1 MPAMRS
7 IGTARSATFISA
19 LLMSTAFTVP
29 AFAQIETVVVT
40 AERKAED
47 IQTVPIAV
55 TALTGADL
63 KSKQVNSFRDL
74 QFHVPSVTYTK
85 SNFGGAQFQ
94 IRGITTQFGLGAAI
108 AQNQNDIYLEAPAL
122 VTGQYFDVDRVEV
135 SRGPQSTSYGRA
147 ATGGAVNIITSKPN
161 LDEFQA
167 RASFDYG
174 TYNTMKPEFMVNV
187 PVIDGVL
194 GVRIAGLG
202 VFHDGY
208 EKNDYVGPQIYPGSP
223 VDKNINGQGTASGR
237 VSVRWE
243 PSADTTI
250 DLTGEV
256 GYENDNRVRGDKQEC
271 HRDPSGVIGC
281 LPDALGFQPIN
292 VLSTLGATLGSK
304 QGIAAVLN
312 SAAFGQPFST
322 AQTVGNTL
330 GLFQLAG
337 NGGAGDPAGP
347 AGAARLGI
355 SLFGNPFSTG
365 VALPSPP
372 FPAGSQG
379 MTPEPVNGI
388 GTGAGGVV
396 SPDILRSNTAFNPKF
411 KGTNAVYTLNWSQTI
426 TSWLKSTL
434 DVGYA
439 NGYQFTQQN
448 YNDAT
453 PENISSLIGPAVG
466 AFQAAFGN
474 NTPVPHAG
482 FVNGGNS
489 GGAYNV
495 YFSTPGALP
504 ISNTYYNGKF
514 GSYAG
519 IIDPAHG
526 ILTRTPY
533 FSAYDEDDFSSR
545 EWTGELRFQTSFE
558 GPLNFSAGAFW
569 MSFDSRNQYWVA
581 SNGLDY
587 ESMVLGAFVGSGF
600 APLMDASTS
609 YDGEYRRGAVQSRSA
624 FLEGTYDIIPDTLR
638 FIAGARYNDDRSSVQ
653 TTPIAVGGLLLGNT
667 STFAGSPFPA
677 GFVPIGTPSCTANG
691 GIQVTGCVGF
701 PGTFREPTG
710 ITGQANSVT
719 DKWTG
724 RATLNW
730 TPKLSWTDQTL
741 VYATLSRGELAGGVN
756 KAQGTATLVVPSV
769 YQPATVDA
777 VEVGTK
783 NTLLDGTLQANLDA
797 WYYNYENYQV
807 GIIDN
812 RAALT
817 FNIPAHLYGAEGEF
831 VWQPEDDLAFN
842 LTLSLTR
849 SQAGTAYAVDQRNPT
864 GGQANAILV
873 KDVTNGSLC
882 VVQPTTAGSTG
893 HTPGESSALHV
904 NNFYLPNG
912 GNASIDAPFGVPLVN
927 YGLCTATATYATAAN
942 LATDAPWFV
951 PTVAH
956 PLPTYE
962 DALEH
967 FGFQYSLATSTKT
980 NLPIT
985 SGGSVIH
992 DGTGIGQNL
1001 AGNRLPD
1008 VPNAQVG
1015 FGAQWTAHLGG
1026 DYTLVPRVD
1035 YYWQSSMES
1044 RVNNDPGSDYIAAWD
1059 TMNAQIQLNAP
1070 DSAWYAKVF
1079 ATNIFD
1085 KHNPTGVY
1093 LTDPTSALFTN
1104 VFSEDPRVVGV
1115 SLGASW

>member
-1 MPAMRS
+1 MS
-7 IGTARSATFISA
+7 IKTNSAKFVAA
-19 LLMSTAFTVP
+19 LLVTTAFTAP

-108 AQNQNDIYLEAPAL
+108 AQNQNDIYEEAPAL
-122 VTGQYFDVDRVEV
+122 VNGQYFDVDRVEV
-135 SRGPQSTSYGRA
+135 ARGPQSTSYGRA
-147 ATGGAVNIITSKPN
+147 ATGGAVNIITTKPN
-161 LDEFQA
+161 LDEFEA

-174 TYNTMKPEFMVNV
+174 TYNTMKPEVMVNV
-187 PVIDGVL
+187 PLIDGEL
-194 GVRIAGLG
+194 GIRFAALG

-208 EKNDYVGPQIYPGSP
+208 EKNNYAGPQIYPGGP

-237 VSVRWE
+237 VSIRWE
-243 PSADTTI
+243 PNADTTV

-281 LPDALGFQPIN
+281 LPDRLGFDPIN

-304 QGIAAVLN
+304 QGITALLN
-312 SAAFGQPFST
+312 LSFGVPFAT
-322 AQTVGNTL
+322 AQVAGNIQ

-337 NGGAGDPAGP
+337 NGGPGDPAGP
-347 AGAARLGI
+347 AGAAFLGVTQ
-355 SLFGNPFSTG
+355 LPGPFSG
-365 VALPSPP
+365 AALGGG
-372 FPAGSQG
+372 FFAMNPAQ
-379 MTPEPVNGI
+379 VNGI
-388 GTGAGGVV
+388 GSGAGGTVT
-396 SPDILRSNTAFNPKF
+396 PDILTSNTAFNPKY
-411 KGTNAVYTLNWSQTI
+411 KGNNGTYTLNWSQTI
-426 TSWLKSTL
+426 SSWLKSTV
-434 DVGYA
+434 DVGYV
-439 NGYQFTQQN
+439 NGYQFSQQN

-453 PENISSLIGPAVG
+453 PENISTLITSAVTG
-466 AFQAAFGN
+466 FQALHG
-474 NTPVPHAG
+474 AG
-482 FVNGGNS
+482 ANA
-489 GGAYNV
+489 GGAYNT

-519 IIDPAHG
+519 SIDTAHG

-533 FSAYDEDDFSSR
+533 FSAYDEDQFSSR
-545 EWTGELRFQTSFE
+545 EWTGELRFQTSFD
-558 GPLNFSAGAFW
+558 GPLNFSAGAFF

-581 SNGLDY
+581 SNGLDW
-587 ESMVLGAFVGSGF
+587 ESMVIGAFAGD
-600 APLMDASTS
+600 ATKTPLMLASTS

-624 FLEGTYDIIPDTLR
+624 FLEGTYDIVPDVLK
-638 FIAGARYNDDRSSVQ
+638 FIAGARYNDDRSSLI
-653 TTPIAVGGLLLGNT
+653 TTPIAVGGLLLANT
-667 STFAGSPFPA
+667 SGLGSN
-677 GFVPIGTPSCTANG
+677 GFVTVGAQSCPGSAGTQTPASN
-691 GIQVTGCVGF
+691 CVGW
-701 PGTFREPTG
+701 PGTFREPTA
-710 ITGQANSVT
+710 ITGKANNTT

-724 RATLNW
+724 RMTLNW
-730 TPKLSWTDQTL
+730 TPKTDWSDQTL

-756 KAQGTATLVVPSV
+756 KAQGSATLVVPLA

-777 VEVGTK
+777 LEVGTK
-783 NTLLDGTLQANLDA
+783 NTLFDGSLQANLDA

-817 FNIPAHLYGAEGEF
+817 FNIPAHLYGMEGEF
-831 VWQPEDDLAFN
+831 VWQPQDDLAFN

-849 SQAGTAYAVDQRNPT
+849 SAAGTAFVADQRNPT
-864 GGQANAILV
+864 ANQPNSILV
-873 KDVTNGSLC
+873 KDITNGALC
-882 VVQPTTAGSTG
+882 VVTPTTAASTG
-893 HTPGESSALHV
+893 HTPGESNPAFHV

-912 GNASIDAPFGVPLVN
+912 GNAAIDAPFGVPLVN
-927 YGLCTATATYATAAN
+927 YGVCN
-942 LATDAPWFV
+942 P
-951 PTVAH
+951 
-956 PLPTYE
+956 
-962 DALEH
+962 ALEPLLNA
-967 FGFQYSLATSTKT
+967 FGFTFSQATNTKT
-980 NLPIT
+980 GALIAGNF
-985 SGGSVIH
+985 
-992 DGTGIGQNL
+992 DGTGVAQNL
-1001 AGNRLPD
+1001 HGNRLPD
-1008 VPNAQVG
+1008 VPDAQIGLGV
-1015 FGAQWTAHLGG
+1015 QYTAHIS
-1026 DYTLVPRVD
+1026 DFTLVPRVD

-1044 RVNNDPGSDYIAAWD
+1044 RVNNDPGSDYIAGWD

-1070 DSAWYAKVF
+1070 DSKWYARVF
-1079 ATNIFD
+1079 ATNLFD

-1104 VFSEDPRVVGV
+1104 VFS
-1115 SLGASW
+1115 